1 MGESEHRRFGRRSG
15 HIAARVVLSGNVQMP
30 CIIENL
36 SDGGALL
43 TFEVPAPKAASFRLI
58 VEETSFNLLCEPRH
72 AQGNTLGVRFSRL
85 AEGIALNRHF
95 QKATVEREAP
105 DRPEKLEAR
114 GLAMA
119 AVSVRDLRSRVIAA
133 PVEEAPVQAS
143 VRAREISPAE
153 LLAAGCLP
161 PGISFTA
168 AGSRHSS
175 RRPARILRSV
185 RDSKVG

>member
-1 MGESEHRRFGRRSG
+1 
-15 HIAARVVLSGNVQMP
+15 MP
-30 CIIENL
+30 CTIENL

-72 AQGNTLGVRFSRL
+72 AQGNRLGVRFSRP

-95 QKATVEREAP
+95 QKATVEPEAI
-105 DRPEKLEAR
+105 DRPERLDAR
-114 GLAMA
+114 GLVVA
-119 AVSVRDLRSRVIAA
+119 AVSVRDLRSRVITASVGEA
-133 PVEEAPVQAS
+133 PVEAPVE
-143 VRAREISPAE
+143 AREISSAE

-168 AGSRHSS
+168 EGGRHSS
-175 RRPARILRSV
+175 RRPARILRPV
-185 RDSKVG
+185 RDLKAG